1 MLRRVLVVLR
11 RLLEVALV
19 ALLLWYGLSL
29 RARIGQGFV
38 FAGSDSYGY
47 NKLADELREH
57 GRYALGPEP
66 EPLAWVRPP
75 LYPLYVAMVKR
86 DAKAEMSGGEG
97 WERIKRANVWL
108 EVVGTGL
115 LIFFAARRMAGP
127 VAGLGALALLM
138 LLPFNALATPAALT
152 ETLATFLTMALGT
165 VLVYLA
171 HDGER
176 RHPGWFA
183 VGGGLLA
190 LGVLTRP
197 DALLLAPAFLV
208 PVLRFA
214 GWRRRG
220 LAIAL
225 TAAGFLL
232 VFSPWPVRNLV
243 RFGEPHLLGGR
254 IDRYSRPVV
263 HYHGSWAWMRSFAK
277 DWQPM
282 TALTTCIYDQR
293 CYPPLWLFDAEGA
306 FDSRAE
312 RAEVGRLLDLRWH
325 EGHSAAVSAGFQRVA
340 DARRRAQPLRT
351 EVKLPLSRFFAMWIA
366 DHDELVPD
374 HSPVAKYREWLKPI
388 SFYVFCATW
397 LGALACCALRST
409 RAAGFVLGIAVY
421 GRTAILAY
429 TFYSMPRYL
438 LEVLPLAYCLI
449 AAGLVATLAALLALL
464 RDAAVYVLRRA
475 SASRKRMSGVESA
488 SMKI

>member
-1 MLRRVLVVLR
+1 MLRRLLAVLR
-11 RLLEVALV
+11 PLLEVALV
-19 ALLLWYGLSL
+19 ALLLWCGLAL
-29 RARIGQGFV
+29 RERIGERFV

-47 NKLADELREH
+47 NKLADELRQH

-75 LYPLYVAMVKR
+75 LYPLYVALVKR

-97 WERIKRANVWL
+97 WERIKRANIWL

-115 LIFFAARRMAGP
+115 LLYFAARRMAGP

-197 DALLLAPAFLV
+197 DALLLGPAFLV
-208 PVLRFA
+208 PVLRRT
-214 GWRRRG
+214 GMRRRG

-232 VFSPWPVRNLV
+232 VFSPWPVRNLL

-254 IDRYSRPVV
+254 IDRFSQPVV
-263 HYHGSWAWMRSFAK
+263 HYHGSWAWMRSFAR

-282 TALTTCIYDQR
+282 TALTTCMYDR
-293 CYPPLWLFDAEGA
+293 GCAPPLWLFDTEGA

-312 RAEVGRLLDLRWH
+312 RDEVARLLELRRR

-340 DARRRAQPLRT
+340 DARRRTHLLRT
-351 EVKLPLSRFFAMWIA
+351 ELELPLSRFLAMWIA

-374 HSPVAKYREWLKPI
+374 HSPVAKYREWWKPI
-388 SFYVFCATW
+388 SWEVFYATL
-397 LGALACCALRST
+397 LGALACCVLRST
-409 RAAGFVLGIAVY
+409 RAAGLTLGLAVY

-438 LEVLPLAYCLI
+438 LEVLPLGYCLF
-449 AAGLVATLAALLALL
+449 AAGLVTTIAAAIAYG
-464 RDAAVYVLRRA
+464 RRAGSYVLRRA

>member
-1 MLRRVLVVLR
+1 MAR

-19 ALLLWYGLSL
+19 ALLLWCGLAL
-29 RARIGQGFV
+29 RARIGEGFV

-47 NKLADELREH
+47 NKLADELRQH

-66 EPLAWVRPP
+66 EPLSWVRPP
-75 LYPLYVAMVKR
+75 LYPLYVALVKG
-86 DAKAEMSGGEG
+86 DARAEMSGGEG
-97 WERIKRANVWL
+97 WQRIKRANTWL
-108 EVVGTGL
+108 EVLGTGL
-115 LIFFAARRMAGP
+115 LLYLAARRMAGP
-127 VAGLGALALLM
+127 VAGLLALALLM
-138 LLPFNALATPAALT
+138 LLPFNAVATPAALT
-152 ETLATFLTMALGT
+152 ETLATSLTTALGT

-171 HDGER
+171 HDRER

-183 VGGGLLA
+183 VAGGVLA

-208 PVLRFA
+208 PVL
-214 GWRRRG
+214 GLSGLRRRG

-225 TAAGFLL
+225 AAAGFLL
-232 VFSPWPVRNLV
+232 VFSPWPVRNLL
-243 RFGEPHLLGGR
+243 RFGEAHPIGGR
-254 IDRYSRPVV
+254 IDRFSRPVV
-263 HYHGSWAWMRSFAK
+263 HYHGSWAWMRSFAR

-282 TALTTCIYDQR
+282 TALTTCMYER
-293 CYPPLWLFDAEGA
+293 GCSPPLWIFDGEGA

-312 RAEVGRLLDLRWH
+312 REEVARLLELRRR
-325 EGHSAAVSAGFQRVA
+325 EGHSAAVSAGFQRLA
-340 DARRRAQPLRT
+340 DARRRAHPLRT
-351 EVKLPLSRFFAMWIA
+351 ELRLPASRFLAMWIA

-374 HSPVAKYREWLKPI
+374 HAPAAKYRAWFMPI
-388 SFYVFCATW
+388 SRAVFYATL
-397 LGALACCALRST
+397 LGALACCLLRST
-409 RAAGFVLGIAVY
+409 RAAGLAVSLAVF

-438 LEVLPLAYCLI
+438 LEVLPLSYCLI
-449 AAGLVATLAALLALL
+449 AAGLVATLAALLRAGQGAL
-464 RDAAVYVLRRA
+464 AYVRRRA